1 MTLDKLHKNLI
12 AGIGVVVWP
21 WYMVFKERLVLK
33 KFDDIKIVHGTHNDF
48 KQTVRADL
56 EKNGLLCPMVID
68 EKDQLR
74 NGNHRFKILKK
85 GGYADGSFFYK
96 ARSQEE
102 VMFFSRLNVLCW
114 ELHPD
119 MSKLMEKLWEGKMKK
134 YTEKVTH
141 LFTENVKN
149 VNPNRL

>member
-1 MTLDKLHKNLI
+1 MDKLHRNQI
-12 AGIGVVVWP
+12 AGMGRVVWP

-33 KFDDIKIVHGTHNDF
+33 KFDDIKIVHGTHADF

-85 GGYADGSFFYK
+85 GNHADASFFYK
-96 ARSQEE
+96 ARSPEE

-119 MSKLMEKLWEGKMKK
+119 MTQLMEKLWQGKMKK

-141 LFTENVKN
+141 LFTENVKTAK
-149 VNPNRL
+149 P

>member
-1 MTLDKLHKNLI
+1 MDKLHRNQI
-12 AGIGVVVWP
+12 AGMGTVVWP
-21 WYMVFKERLVLK
+21 YYRVFKERLVLK
-33 KFDDIKIVHGTHNDF
+33 KFDDIKIVHNTHADF
-48 KQTVRADL
+48 KKTIRDDL

-85 GGYADGSFFYK
+85 GNLADASFFYK
-96 ARSQEE
+96 ARSKEE

-119 MSKLMEKLWEGKMKK
+119 MSRLMEKLWQGKMKK

-141 LFTENVKN
+141 LFTENVRVAN
-149 VNPNRL
+149 VQQ

>member
-1 MTLDKLHKNLI
+1 MDKLHRNQV
-12 AGIGVVVWP
+12 AGIGQVVWP
-21 WYMVFKERLVLK
+21 TYMVFKERLVLK

-48 KQTVRADL
+48 KQTIRHDMQ
-56 EKNGLLCPMVID
+56 EHGLLCPMVID
-68 EKDQLR
+68 ENDQLR

-85 GGYADGSFFYK
+85 GNYADGSFFYK

-119 MSKLMEKLWEGKMKK
+119 MTQLMEKLWQGKMKK
-134 YTEKVTH
+134 YK
-141 LFTENVKN
+141 
-149 VNPNRL
+149 

>member
-1 MTLDKLHKNLI
+1 
-12 AGIGVVVWP
+12 
-21 WYMVFKERLVLK
+21 
-33 KFDDIKIVHGTHNDF
+33 
-48 KQTVRADL
+48 
-56 EKNGLLCPMVID
+56 MVID

-149 VNPNRL
+149 VNPNQL

>member
-1 MTLDKLHKNLI
+1 MGT
-12 AGIGVVVWP
+12 VVWP
-21 WYMVFKERLVLK
+21 YYRVFKERLVLK
-33 KFDDIKIVHGTHNDF
+33 KFDDIKIVHNTHADF
-48 KQTVRADL
+48 KKTIRDDL

-85 GGYADGSFFYK
+85 GNLADASFFYK
-96 ARSQEE
+96 ARSKEE

-119 MSKLMEKLWEGKMKK
+119 MSRLMEKLWQGKMKK

-141 LFTENVKN
+141 LFTENVRVAN
-149 VNPNRL
+149 VQQ

>member
-1 MTLDKLHKNLI
+1 MTLDKLHRNQI
-12 AGIGVVVWP
+12 AGIGQVVWP
-21 WYMVFKERLVLK
+21 TYMVFKERLVLK

-48 KQTVRADL
+48 KQTIRHDM
-56 EKNGLLCPMVID
+56 EEHGLLCPMVID
-68 EKDQLR
+68 QDDQLR

-85 GGYADGSFFYK
+85 VTLQMANLFYK
-96 ARSQEE
+96 AKSPEE

-119 MSKLMEKLWEGKMKK
+119 MTQLMEKLWQGKMKK

-141 LFTENVKN
+141 LFTENVKTAK
-149 VNPNRL
+149 P

>member
-1 MTLDKLHKNLI
+1 M
-12 AGIGVVVWP
+12 GRVVWP

-33 KFDDIKIVHGTHNDF
+33 KFDDIKIVHGTHADF
-48 KQTVRADL
+48 KKTVRSDL

-68 EKDQLR
+68 ENDQLR

-85 GGYADGSFFYK
+85 GDYADASFFYK
-96 ARSQEE
+96 ARSPEE

-119 MSKLMEKLWEGKMKK
+119 MSKLMEKLWQGKMKK

-141 LFTENVKN
+141 LFTENVKTA
-149 VNPNRL
+149 NPKQL

>member
-1 MTLDKLHKNLI
+1 LDKLHRNQI
-12 AGIGVVVWP
+12 AGTGTVVWP
-21 WYMVFKERLVLK
+21 EYRVFKERLVLK
-33 KFDDIKIVHGTHNDF
+33 KFDEIKIVHGTHNDF
-48 KQTVRADL
+48 KQTIRADL

-68 EKDQLR
+68 EEDQLR

-85 GGYADGSFFYK
+85 GNLADASFFYK
-96 ARSQEE
+96 ARSSEE

-119 MSKLMEKLWEGKMKK
+119 MSQLMEKLWQGKMKK

-141 LFTENVKN
+141 LFTENVKTAN
-149 VNPNRL
+149 VKQ

>member
-1 MTLDKLHKNLI
+1 MTLDKLHRNQI
-12 AGIGVVVWP
+12 AGIGQVVWP
-21 WYMVFKERLVLK
+21 TYMVFKERLVLK

-48 KQTVRADL
+48 KQTIRHDM
-56 EKNGLLCPMVID
+56 EEHGLLCPMVID
-68 EKDQLR
+68 QDDQLR

-85 GGYADGSFFYK
+85 GNFADGSFFYK
-96 ARSQEE
+96 AKSPEE

-119 MSKLMEKLWEGKMKK
+119 MTQLMEKLWQGKMKK

-141 LFTENVKN
+141 LFTENVKTA
-149 VNPNRL
+149 NPKQL